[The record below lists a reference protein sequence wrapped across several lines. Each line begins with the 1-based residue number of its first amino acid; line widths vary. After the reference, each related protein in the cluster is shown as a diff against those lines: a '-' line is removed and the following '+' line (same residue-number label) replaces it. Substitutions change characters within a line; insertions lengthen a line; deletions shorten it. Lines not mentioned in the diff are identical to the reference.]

1 MSVQPSNSIVLL
13 VNGIRSERGIIVD
26 LAQRILQIAEEKR
39 YTEQNTQ
46 PGEIALA
53 LGELYDSLGTEE
65 QTQFTEAVVNLLEL
79 RDLRVFEELCRL
91 CGVLQIEDATS
102 VLIELLRGNELAPV
116 HRTQAAAALSRQ
128 GAAEASALLMR
139 IVHERLTSPSPRKR
153 RSPMTEAYLI
163 VLAGGNPVAVAPYMR
178 VLFEQEM
185 RNGFK
190 PWPAGPEYY
199 SADATLPVLMME
211 IVSEFDAD
219 GVDLIKEMF
228 RDTPAQWEAFL
239 RVALSETVRRLLEP
253 EPGGNS
259 LPAVSEEAVQSL
271 REYIESLSLNTNY
284 FAPALPPIDYYSE

>member
-1 MSVQPSNSIVLL
+1 
-13 VNGIRSERGIIVD
+13 
-26 LAQRILQIAEEKR
+26 
-39 YTEQNTQ
+39 
-46 PGEIALA
+46 
-53 LGELYDSLGTEE
+53 
-65 QTQFTEAVVNLLEL
+65 
-79 RDLRVFEELCRL
+79 
-91 CGVLQIEDATS
+91 
-102 VLIELLRGNELAPV
+102 
-116 HRTQAAAALSRQ
+116 
-128 GAAEASALLMR
+128 
-139 IVHERLTSPSPRKR
+139 
-153 RSPMTEAYLI
+153 MTEAYLI

-185 RNGFK
+185 REWFQALACGSD
-190 PWPAGPEYY
+190 Y